1 MAEALGR
8 ESLPAV
14 RAGGD
19 VLLTAEVTF
28 VDEQPN
34 RAFGTNVTVRTYS
47 IEMSGEAPRLEE
59 DIAIPSRTVS
69 ADQRLGGE
77 RFVEAARLVAA
88 EAVQRVRA
96 FWQRQRQ

>member
-1 MAEALGR
+1 MADAFGR
-8 ESLPAV
+8 ESLPLI

-19 VLLTAEVTF
+19 ILLIAEVTF
-28 VDEQPN
+28 VDE
-34 RAFGTNVTVRTYS
+34 RADRSFDTNVVVRTYS

-59 DIAIPSRTVS
+59 DIAMPSRTVS

-88 EAVQRVRA
+88 EAAQRVRA